1 MLVLAA
7 AAPVQELNEP
17 ALAQAVPQVERSSPQ
32 RKAIL
37 DTVRSSVERRIGIKI
52 IFVVQRI
59 AMYGDW
65 AFTDV
70 HPRTQDGA
78 RIDYRKT
85 RYAKDYIP
93 DLDSD
98 TVDVLLRKKDGSW
111 SIVEEA
117 FLPTDVVWENW
128 QRKYSL
134 PRRLFLDE

>member
-7 AAPVQELNEP
+7 AAPMQQLCQP
-17 ALAQAVPQVERSSPQ
+17 ALAQAILNVERASPD

-37 DTVRSSVERRIGIKI
+37 DTVRSSVERRLGIKV
-52 IFVVQRI
+52 IFVVARI
-59 AMYGDW
+59 SRYGDW
-65 AFTDV
+65 AFADV
-70 HPRTQDGA
+70 RPRTQDGT

-98 TVDVLLRKKDGSW
+98 TVDVLLRKKGGSW

-117 FLPTDVVWENW
+117 FLPTDVVWEDW
-128 QRKYSL
+128 ERKYNL
-134 PRRLFLDE
+134 PRRLFLDK

>member
-7 AAPVQELNEP
+7 AAPMRWPSEP
-17 ALAQAVPQVERSSPQ
+17 ALAQAVRQVERSSPE

-37 DTVRSSVERRIGIKI
+37 DTVRSSVERRLGIKV
-52 IFVVQRI
+52 IFVVERM
-59 AMYGDW
+59 ATYGDW

-70 HPRTQDGA
+70 HPRTQDGN

-117 FLPTDVVWENW
+117 FLPTDVVWEDW
-128 QRKYSL
+128 ERKYGL

>member
-70 HPRTQDGA
+70 HPRTQDGT